1 MSTQKPRNDNNAAL
15 PEAESLFELVSY
27 LISAARLS
35 LDEAP
40 RYGSLRLAVGAS
52 RLIAAAEAMDGVEV
66 DDTLR
71 EWKKSMDENMLKVM
85 NFYPEYVDWLGELT
99 RQVAQEA
106 TNRNLAEE
114 PA

>member
-1 MSTQKPRNDNNAAL
+1 MSAHNTKNNDAAM
-15 PEAESLFELVSY
+15 PEGESLFELVSY

-40 RYGSLRLAVGAS
+40 RYGSLRLVVGAS
-52 RLIAAAEAMDGVEV
+52 RLIGAAETMDGMEV

-71 EWKKSMDENMLKVM
+71 EWKRSMDENLLKVM
-85 NFYPEYVDWLGELT
+85 NFYPEYVEWLGELT
-99 RQVAQEA
+99 RDVAREA
-106 TNRNLAEE
+106 TDRNLAGK